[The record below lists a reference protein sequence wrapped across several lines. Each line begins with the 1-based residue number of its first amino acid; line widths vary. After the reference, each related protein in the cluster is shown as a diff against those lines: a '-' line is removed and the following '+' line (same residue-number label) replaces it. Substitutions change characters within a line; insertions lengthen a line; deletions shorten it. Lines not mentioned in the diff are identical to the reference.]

1 MVSLKYTCVASDYCG
16 VCFTTQMLLMKKFVR
31 PQELAEMIGV
41 CRHTIYQWVR
51 TGKFPEPVKLGP
63 RASAWRVE
71 DIERWIAERPTK
83 NEARMQR
90 TSAVFHHSS
99 PKRAVGRSKNTPN
112 KNASA
117 ANAGAEM

>member
-1 MVSLKYTCVASDYCG
+1 
-16 VCFTTQMLLMKKFVR
+16 
-31 PQELAEMIGV
+31 MIGV

-83 NEARMQR
+83 
-90 TSAVFHHSS
+90 
-99 PKRAVGRSKNTPN
+99 KRGSH
-112 KNASA
+112 A
-117 ANAGAEM
+117 ANLGSVPPLLPNESGGTQQKYAKQKRQRG